1 MVSFMSR
8 LKVDP
13 KDAIGGVLLVLLG
26 AYVLSQ
32 SFGYGLGT
40 ARRMGAGYFP
50 MILGITA
57 IAIGSV
63 IALRS
68 VGRTGSFEPVA
79 WRPALAILAGIAAF
93 GLLVRQVGLLPA
105 VAVAGLLACLGDREI
120 GTIESLVL
128 VAVVVVGVWVV
139 FLVGLQLPIAAVRM
153 PF

>member
-1 MVSFMSR
+1 MPR
-8 LKVDP
+8 LKVDA
-13 KDAIGGVLLVLLG
+13 KDAVGGLLLALVG

-57 IAIGSV
+57 VAIGSV

-68 VGRTGSFEPVA
+68 IGRTGGFEPVA
-79 WRPALAILAGIAAF
+79 WRPAVAILVAIAVF
-93 GLLVRQVGLLPA
+93 GLTVRHVGLLPA
-105 VAVAGLLACLGDREI
+105 VAAAGLLACLGDREI
-120 GTIESLVL
+120 GAIEALVL
-128 VAVVVVGVWVV
+128 VAVVVAGVWLV

>member
-1 MVSFMSR
+1 MSR

-13 KDAIGGVLLVLLG
+13 KDAVGGVLLALLG

-50 MILGITA
+50 LILGIIA
-57 IAIGSV
+57 LAIGSV

-68 VGRTGSFEPVA
+68 IGRTGSFEPVA

-93 GLLVRQVGLLPA
+93 GLIVRPAGLLPA

-120 GTIESLVL
+120 GPIEALVL
-128 VAVVVVGVWVV
+128 VAAVIFGVWLV
-139 FLVGLQLPIAAVRM
+139 FLVGLQLPIAAVRI